1 MKRRDLLQAIPG
13 ALVGAGATGLAAGD
27 ERPGPVTPDAATGTA
42 TATTSGIDD
51 CAEDDGVSLR
61 CLGKQ
66 LDPERPAER
75 LGGHRP
81 PELRSGSVDRDL
93 DYLTP
98 VHTPTWLETPTVVS
112 DTQRKRRARRRGRD
126 AGMMNGQDKGLL
138 ELYRYPPGVSEAS
151 VREVVTRHRGGE
163 AFSMLFLNAALFEI
177 LEYVQPHYDDIRQ
190 RAPEIGRMIRNQG
203 YDIVGLNEVWY
214 KYQRDA
220 VVAGSDP
227 KTVYA
232 PDADDNGIEGNS
244 GLLAMTLGD
253 DGTPPTVVERNV
265 KYFDLIDA
273 TLREIGAAKGWLH
286 LEIDLGVAPG
296 NVDLFVTHLNAG
308 HKGENGQYRRKR
320 LLQLLDLGAAIQDR
334 NQERPENVSVLGGD
348 FNVLGNLPEYDV
360 IVDYLDD
367 RADMQDAWLTRGGEV
382 SMTSYYEDQD
392 FWPSSRDAPDWPSGC
407 RNYEKG
413 CHCDDYQSA
422 PYPQKPEWV
431 TVDDNSRLDYVFVE
445 RPKDDH
451 EIRIDLKRVR
461 RKLFPRLDSET
472 IGRYTG
478 NSRTARTTDCANEKL
493 DCGVVE
499 ETIDPADCDNEP
511 YLSDHMGLEVEILAS
526 DPTS

>member
-13 ALVGAGATGLAAGD
+13 ALVGASAAGD
-27 ERPGPVTPDAATGTA
+27 GRPGPATPDAATTEN
-42 TATTSGIDD
+42 GIDD
-51 CAEDDGVSLR
+51 CADGDGVSLR
-61 CLGKQ
+61 CLGRQ
-66 LDPERPAER
+66 LDPERPARR
-75 LGGHRP
+75 LGGNRP
-81 PELRSGSVDRDL
+81 PELRSNDPNHDL
-93 DYLTP
+93 SYLTP
-98 VHTPTWLETPTVVS
+98 VQTPTWLDMPTVVS
-112 DTQRKRRARRRGRD
+112 DTQRERLARRRGRD
-126 AGMMNGQDKGLL
+126 AGMMNGRDKGLL
-138 ELYRYPPGVSEAS
+138 ELYRYPPSASEPS
-151 VREVVTRHRGGE
+151 VRKVARRHRTGE
-163 AFSMLFLNAALFEI
+163 SFSMLFFNTALFEI
-177 LEYVQPHYDDIRQ
+177 LEYIQPHYDDIRQ
-190 RAPEIGRMIRNQG
+190 RAPEIGKMIKNQE

-220 VVAGSDP
+220 VVAGADP
-227 KTVYA
+227 KDVYA

-382 SMTSYYEDQD
+382 SMTSYYENQD
-392 FWPSSRDAPDWPSGC
+392 FWPSDRDAPDWPSGC

-422 PYPQKPEWV
+422 PYPQKSEWV

-445 RPKDDH
+445 QPKEDH
-451 EIRIDLKRVR
+451 EIRIDLKRLR

-472 IGRYTG
+472 IGRYDG
-478 NSRTARTTDCANEKL
+478 NSPKARATDCANEKL

-499 ETIDPADCDNEP
+499 ETIEPGDCDNEP
-511 YLSDHMGLEVEILAS
+511 YLSDHMGLELEILAS
-526 DPTS
+526 DPTP